1 MSAHVN
7 NGTYLYS
14 YLNNGVNLTMLRFST
29 MVHISTI
36 VEKNTN
42 LAEKSMSYI
51 SELDLIRKVGT
62 DIESSSQKFLIMVEK
77 NNYFK

>member
-1 MSAHVN
+1 
-7 NGTYLYS
+7 
-14 YLNNGVNLTMLRFST
+14 

-36 VEKNTN
+36 VEKNTY
-42 LAEKSMSYI
+42 LAEKSMSCV

-62 DIESSSQKFLIMVEK
+62 DIESSSQNYLIMVKK

>member
-1 MSAHVN
+1 MEHI
-7 NGTYLYS
+7 
-14 YLNNGVNLTMLRFST
+14 LTMFHFST

-36 VEKNTN
+36 VEKNTY
-42 LAEKSMSYI
+42 LAEKSMSYV

-62 DIESSSQKFLIMVEK
+62 DIEISSQKYLIMVEK